1 MVRDIP
7 QSLADVIAR
16 AMAINVE
23 ERYQTAR
30 DVGLALDDVEQ
41 RLKKKEPVSLR
52 ELIRRWLAR
61 VAIGVP
67 VVLLAVG
74 VLGFLTCMQFNFV
87 FGLDGEF
94 ARFGAEPWTDY
105 FVWGLRVAGP
115 VLVVMVMTAVLAPG
129 SRFVLGL
136 LELIGPIGRFARL
149 VRSEAQRIGTARGLN
164 KSATLAQALVALGIV
179 TLALFFWA
187 HADLI
192 RAWSSFFNSSPIE
205 RLMPMTDSAPERNW
219 YHNELSI
226 ATLAFSFGLFRVL
239 AMRTHEQAREGSSG
253 VVMLCV
259 LIALMILMNAVPWR
273 TLNRRDFPRLD
284 SAGAH
289 CYITGESADE
299 FMVLCP
305 GSDPP
310 RNRVVRKDG
319 VVESVQSENDPLWH
333 RPGKSENVF
342 KGVPFGFVR

>member
-1 MVRDIP
+1 
-7 QSLADVIAR
+7 VI
-16 AMAINVE
+16 
-23 ERYQTAR
+23 
-30 DVGLALDDVEQ
+30 LAL
-41 RLKKKEPVSLR
+41 
-52 ELIRRWLAR
+52 
-61 VAIGVP
+61 
-67 VVLLAVG
+67 G

-105 FVWGLRVAGP
+105 FGWGLLATVPALVPMTLVAVPIVG
-115 VLVVMVMTAVLAPG
+115 A
-129 SRFVLGL
+129 RFVLSL
-136 LELIGPIGRFARL
+136 LTLIGPIGRFARR
-149 VRSEAQRIGTARGLN
+149 VRSEGRRIGAARGLN

-205 RLMPMTDSAPERNW
+205 RLMPMTDSAPERNQ
-219 YHNELSI
+219 YHIELGM
-226 ATLAFSFGLFRVL
+226 ATLVFSFGLYRVIKMRAHEKAQDGRFGV
-239 AMRTHEQAREGSSG
+239 AMLGIVIA
-253 VVMLCV
+253 VIV
-259 LIALMILMNAVPWR
+259 LLNEVPWR

-289 CYITGESADE
+289 CYITGESGDE

-333 RPGKSENVF
+333 RPGRSENVF